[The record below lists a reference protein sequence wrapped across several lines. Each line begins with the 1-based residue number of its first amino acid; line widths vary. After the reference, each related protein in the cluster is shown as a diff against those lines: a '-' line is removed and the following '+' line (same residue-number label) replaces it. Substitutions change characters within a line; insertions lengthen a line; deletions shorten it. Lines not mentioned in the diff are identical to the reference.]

1 MGIAASM
8 TRLRRVRQSSPGYS
22 RRRHGRGFVYFDER
36 GEPIR
41 DERLE
46 RLRGLAIP
54 PAWTDVWICSHER
67 GHLQATGTDDAG
79 RRQYLYHPE
88 WRRQRD
94 REKFERIESFAEA
107 LGPLRARI
115 DADLRRRGY
124 PRERVLACAVRL
136 LDRGLFRVGGEDYAD
151 NGSYGLATLRREH
164 VVVRRDGA
172 AEFDFV
178 GKGGKRHVREIRDPD
193 AVQLLRTLRRRH
205 GVDELLAWKDA
216 EGWHDVRAADIN
228 AYIKETAGG
237 DFSAKDFRTWHA
249 TVLAATFL
257 AERGVATSGRATTR
271 TIRAAA
277 DAVAEHL
284 GNTAAVARSSY
295 IDPRV
300 IDRYVDGEVVDLRAM
315 PVVEPGAAIE
325 AAVLD
330 LLRSHG
336 DSRLPVA
343 A

>member
-1 MGIAASM
+1 M
-8 TRLRRVRQSSPGYS
+8 TRLRRVRQSSPGFS
-22 RRRHGRGFVYFDER
+22 RRRHGRGFVYLDER
-36 GEPIR
+36 GGPIR

-46 RLRGLAIP
+46 RLRALAIP
-54 PAWTDVWICSHER
+54 PAWTDVWICADDR

-79 RRQYLYHPE
+79 RRQYLYHAE

-107 LGPLRARI
+107 LPSLRARI

-124 PRERVLACAVRL
+124 PRARVLACAVRL

-164 VVVRRDGA
+164 VVVRRDR
-172 AEFDFV
+172 AEFDYV
-178 GKGGKRHVREIRDPD
+178 GKGGKRHIREVRDPD
-193 AVQLLRTLRRRH
+193 VLRVLRTLRRRREA
-205 GVDELLAWKDA
+205 VDLLAWRDA
-216 EGWHDVRAADIN
+216 EGWHDVRASDIN
-228 AYIKETAGG
+228 AYIKDTAGG

-249 TVLAATFL
+249 TVLAATSL
-257 AERGVATSGRATTR
+257 AEHGNATSE
-271 TIRAAA
+271 RAANRA
-277 DAVAEHL
+277 IREAANMVAEHL

-295 IDPRV
+295 IDPR
-300 IDRYVDGEVVDLRAM
+300 IADRYLDGEVIDVRSV
-315 PVVEPGAAIE
+315 PVAEPGPAVE

-336 DSRLPVA
+336 DSRLSVA

>member
-1 MGIAASM
+1 MP
-8 TRLRRVRQSSPGYS
+8 R
-22 RRRHGRGFVYFDER
+22 
-36 GEPIR
+36 
-41 DERLE
+41 
-46 RLRGLAIP
+46 
-54 PAWTDVWICSHER
+54 
-67 GHLQATGTDDAG
+67 
-79 RRQYLYHPE
+79 
-88 WRRQRD
+88 
-94 REKFERIESFAEA
+94 
-107 LGPLRARI
+107 LRARV
-115 DADLRRRGY
+115 DTDLQRRGY

-164 VVVRRDGA
+164 VVVRRDR

-193 AVQLLRTLRRRH
+193 VLRVLRTLRRRREA
-205 GVDELLAWKDA
+205 DELLAWKDA
-216 EGWHDVRAADIN
+216 EGWHDVRASDIN

-249 TVLAATFL
+249 TVLAAAFL
-257 AERGVATSGRATTR
+257 AERGFATSGRAAKR
-271 TIRAAA
+271 TIREAANE
-277 DAVAEHL
+277 VAEHP

-300 IDRYVDGEVVDLRAM
+300 VDRYLDGEVIDVRDV
-315 PVVEPGAAIE
+315 PVAEPGPAVE
-325 AAVLD
+325 AAVLN

-336 DSRLPVA
+336 DSRWSVA

>member
-1 MGIAASM
+1 M
-8 TRLRRVRQSSPGYS
+8 TRLRRVRQSSPGFS
-22 RRRHGRGFVYFDER
+22 RRRHGRGFVYLDER

-46 RLRGLAIP
+46 RLRALTIP
-54 PAWTDVWICSHER
+54 PAWTDVWICCHER

-94 REKFERIESFAEA
+94 REKFERIESFAEG
-107 LGPLRARI
+107 LPSLRARI

-124 PRERVLACAVRL
+124 PRARVLACAVRL

-164 VVVRRDGA
+164 VVVRRDR

-193 AVQLLRTLRRRH
+193 VLRVLRTLRRRH
-205 GVDELLAWKDA
+205 GADELLAWKDGA
-216 EGWHDVRAADIN
+216 GWHDVRASDIN

-257 AERGVATSGRATTR
+257 AERGLAASGRATKR
-271 TIRAAA
+271 TIREAAG
-277 DAVAEHL
+277 AVSEHL

-300 IDRYVDGEVVDLRAM
+300 VDRYLDGEIIDVHGAPAD
-315 PVVEPGAAIE
+315 EPGPAIE
-325 AAVLD
+325 AAVLE

-336 DSRLPVA
+336 DSQWSVA